1 MALDATNLTPLSTG
15 NGFTLWHYT
24 TTDAV
29 AVVNTANYFLSEV
42 ARMNKGDLIICN
54 SSTGGTMVVTL
65 NQVLSQSATAIDV
78 ADGTVLSATDSD

>member
-29 AVVNTANYFLSEV
+29 ATVRAANYFLAEV

-54 SSTGGTMVVTL
+54 SSMGGTMVVSL
-65 NQVLSQSATAIDV
+65 NQVLTQSATAIDV
-78 ADGTVLSATDSD
+78 ADGTVLANTDSD